1 MAGLNH
7 QVPGEL
13 VLSHRLLPRAP
24 RSFQNIPIK
33 MKKPISIRKV
43 VDMMAT
49 VRNTSPVE
57 SGVIARLIA
66 SQPPLG
72 KFA

>member
-13 VLSHRLLPRAP
+13 APSHRLHFPHSAC
-24 RSFQNIPIK
+24 SFQNIPTK

-49 VRNTSPVE
+49 VRNTRP
-57 SGVIARLIA
+57 SGPG
-66 SQPPLG
+66 S
-72 KFA
+72 